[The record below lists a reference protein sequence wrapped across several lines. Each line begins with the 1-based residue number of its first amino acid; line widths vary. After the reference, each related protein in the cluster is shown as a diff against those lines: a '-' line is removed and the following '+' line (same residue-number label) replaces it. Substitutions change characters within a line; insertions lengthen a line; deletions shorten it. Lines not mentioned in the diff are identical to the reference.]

1 MKYNTEPMNEFI
13 TWGLTTLVGA
23 FVGSFLAGYLKKKA
37 ENLATHEDIGKLVDQ
52 VKAVTITTEEIK
64 TQIKSDLWDSQKR
77 WETRREVIL
86 ESLRNVGRAQSIL
99 MDSIVS
105 LGRSDDART
114 EEDKSAASVL
124 ATHIVKR
131 CKRAMQSLSESLT
144 VVALVSGK
152 SVVTAF
158 ASVND
163 AFTDATSAFGKDR
176 ESRNKAFANFA
187 RAVTALQ
194 LAVRKELKIPA
205 E

>member
-13 TWGLTTLVGA
+13 TWGLTTLGGA
-23 FVGSFLAGYLKKKA
+23 FIGSFLAGYLKKKA

-52 VKAVTITTEEIK
+52 IRAVTTTTEEIK

-86 ESLRNVGRAQSIL
+86 ESLRSVGRAQSIL
-99 MDSIVS
+99 TDTIAS
-105 LGRSDDART
+105 LGRSDDAKT
-114 EEDKSAASVL
+114 EDDKSAASVL
-124 ATHIVKR
+124 ATHLVKR
-131 CKRAMQSLSESLT
+131 CKRAMQSLNESLT
-144 VVALVSGK
+144 VIALVSGK
-152 SVVTAF
+152 SVITAF
-158 ASVND
+158 INVSD
-163 AFTDATSAFGKDR
+163 AFTGPTSAFGKDLQ
-176 ESRNKAFANFA
+176 SRNQTFLDFV

>member
-23 FVGSFLAGYLKKKA
+23 FIGSFLAGYLKKKA
-37 ENLATHEDIGKLVDQ
+37 ENLATHEDIDKLVDQ
-52 VKAVTITTEEIK
+52 VRAVTITTEEIK

-99 MDSIVS
+99 TDTIAS
-105 LGRSDDART
+105 LGRSDDAKT
-114 EEDKSAASVL
+114 EDDKSAASVL
-124 ATHIVKR
+124 ATHLVKR
-131 CKRAMQSLSESLT
+131 CKRAMQSLNESLT

-152 SVVTAF
+152 SVITAF
-158 ASVND
+158 INVSD

-176 ESRNKAFANFA
+176 QSRNQTFLDFV